1 MSVDTDLASLREQL
15 EKPWCPNLGSCPPEM
30 HSGCC
35 YCAAHDDAVSALA
48 RVEDELS
55 RLREQR
61 DAARGELRETRGD
74 RDEGWRQHNQA
85 EIGRLNAEAKLRRA
99 IATLEYM
106 GGAELVVDELR
117 HGSLPEPSED
127 EAWEKRSRER

>member
-1 MSVDTDLASLREQL
+1 MTDLAAALATLRLPRSADLVSKGDKVASRAEH
-15 EKPWCPNLGSCPPEM
+15 E
-30 HSGCC
+30 
-35 YCAAHDDAVSALA
+35 DAVAC
-48 RVEDELS
+48 VEAELS
-55 RLREQR
+55 RLREER
-61 DAARGELRETRGD
+61 DAARGELREMRDD